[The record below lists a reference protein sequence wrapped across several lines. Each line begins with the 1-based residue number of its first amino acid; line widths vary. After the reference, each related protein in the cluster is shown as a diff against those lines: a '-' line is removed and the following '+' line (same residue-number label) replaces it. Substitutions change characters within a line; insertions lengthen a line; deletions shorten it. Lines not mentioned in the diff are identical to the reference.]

1 MKLTRLFL
9 LLLVEKTMATNRNEL
24 EARLDRVNNWV
35 NNCDQK
41 SSILL
46 AIEGVV
52 LTILCTSDYISFI
65 HQQLIFPIY
74 NYYETGNGMFSI
86 INTIQLFI
94 LAVMFILIFLSV
106 FYSLQV
112 IKGTIDTK
120 LFKQSELTEKSLLHF
135 SSISNKSFNE
145 FKKDIVNQSEETVLN
160 DLLSQIY
167 INSSIC
173 DNKFKYHKKS
183 VRCFCLFLF
192 LLVLISFIQLLT
204 L

>member
-1 MKLTRLFL
+1 
-9 LLLVEKTMATNRNEL
+9 MATDRNEL
-24 EARLDRVNNWV
+24 EAKLDRINSWI

-46 AIEGVV
+46 AIEGGV

-74 NYYETGNGMFSI
+74 NYYETGNGVFSV

-94 LAVMFILIFLSV
+94 LAAMFILIFLSV

-112 IKGTIDTK
+112 IKGTIDTR
-120 LFKQSELTEKSLLHF
+120 LFKQSGLTEKSLLHF
-135 SSISNKSFNE
+135 TTISSRSFNE
-145 FKKDIVNQSEETVLN
+145 FKIDIASQSEESILN
-160 DLLSQIY
+160 DLCSQVY
-167 INSSIC
+167 INSFIC

-183 VRCFCLFLF
+183 VWCFCFFLF
-192 LLVLISFIQLLT
+192 LLVLISFIQLIT

>member
-1 MKLTRLFL
+1 M
-9 LLLVEKTMATNRNEL
+9 VIDRNEL
-24 EARLDRVNNWV
+24 EARLDRVNSWI

-52 LTILCTSDYISFI
+52 LTILCTSDYINFI
-65 HQQLIFPIY
+65 HQHLILPIY
-74 NYYETGNGMFSI
+74 TYYETGNGVFSL
-86 INTIQLFI
+86 INTIQIFI
-94 LAVMFILIFLSV
+94 LAAMFILIFLSV

-112 IKGTIDTK
+112 IKGTVDIK
-120 LFKQSELTEKSLLHF
+120 LFKQSGLTEKSLLHF
-135 SSISNKSFNE
+135 TTISNRGFNE
-145 FKKDIVNQSEETVLN
+145 FKKDIANQSEESMLN
-160 DLLSQIY
+160 DLYSQVY

-183 VRCFCLFLF
+183 VWCFCSFLF
-192 LLVLISFIQLLT
+192 LLVLISLIQLIT

>member
-1 MKLTRLFL
+1 
-9 LLLVEKTMATNRNEL
+9 MATNRNEL

>member
-1 MKLTRLFL
+1 
-9 LLLVEKTMATNRNEL
+9 MATDRNEL
-24 EARLDRVNNWV
+24 EARLDRVNGWI

-74 NYYETGNGMFSI
+74 NYYETGNGVFSV

-94 LAVMFILIFLSV
+94 LAAMFILIFLSV

-112 IKGTIDTK
+112 IKGTIDTR
-120 LFKQSELTEKSLLHF
+120 LFKQSGLTEKSLLHF
-135 SSISNKSFNE
+135 TTISHRSFNE
-145 FKKDIVNQSEETVLN
+145 FKIDIASQSEESMLN
-160 DLLSQIY
+160 DLFSQVY

-183 VRCFCLFLF
+183 VWCFCSFLF
-192 LLVLISFIQLLT
+192 LLVLISFIQLIT

>member
-1 MKLTRLFL
+1 
-9 LLLVEKTMATNRNEL
+9 MAIGRNEL
-24 EARLDRVNNWV
+24 ETRLDRVNSWI

-65 HQQLIFPIY
+65 HQQLILPIY
-74 NYYETGNGMFSI
+74 NYYETGNGVFSI
-86 INTIQLFI
+86 INTVQLSI
-94 LAVMFILIFLSV
+94 LVAMFILVFLSV

-112 IKGTIDTK
+112 IKGTTDTS
-120 LFKQSELTEKSLLHF
+120 LFKQPGLTEKSLLHF
-135 SSISNKSFNE
+135 TSISNKSFND
-145 FKKDIVNQSEETVLN
+145 FKRDVANQSEESMLN
-160 DLLSQIY
+160 DLYSQIY

-183 VRCFCLFLF
+183 VLCFCIFLF
-192 LLVLISFIQLLT
+192 LLVLISFIQLIAL
-204 L
+204 

>member
-1 MKLTRLFL
+1 MGITKDELTL
-9 LLLVEKTMATNRNEL
+9 
-24 EARLDRVNNWV
+24 RLDRVNGWI

-52 LTILCTSDYISFI
+52 LTILCTSDYITFI
-65 HQQLIFPIY
+65 HQQLILPIY
-74 NYYETGNGMFSI
+74 NYYKTGNGVFSI
-86 INTIQLFI
+86 INTIQIFI
-94 LAVMFILIFLSV
+94 LVAMFILIFLSV

-112 IKGTIDTK
+112 IKGTVDIK
-120 LFKQSELTEKSLLHF
+120 LFKQSGLTEKSLLHF
-135 SSISNKSFNE
+135 TTISNRGFNE
-145 FKKDIVNQSEETVLN
+145 FKKDITNQSEESMLN
-160 DLLSQIY
+160 DLCSQVY

-183 VRCFCLFLF
+183 VWCFCSFLF
-192 LLVLISFIQLLT
+192 LLVLITFIQLIT

>member
-1 MKLTRLFL
+1 MGITKDELTL
-9 LLLVEKTMATNRNEL
+9 
-24 EARLDRVNNWV
+24 RLDRVNGWI

-74 NYYETGNGMFSI
+74 NYYETGNGVFSI
-86 INTIQLFI
+86 INTVQLFI
-94 LAVMFILIFLSV
+94 LAAMFILIFLSI

-112 IKGTIDTK
+112 IKGTIDTN
-120 LFKQSELTEKSLLHF
+120 LFKQPGLTEKSLLHF
-135 SSISNKSFNE
+135 TTISNRSFNV
-145 FKKDIVNQSEETVLN
+145 FKNYIANQSEESMLN
-160 DLLSQIY
+160 DLYSQVY

-173 DNKFKYHKKS
+173 NNKFKYHKKS
-183 VRCFCLFLF
+183 VRCFCSFLF
-192 LLVLISFIQLLT
+192 LLVLISFIQLIT